1 MDPYYTGQHGSLV
14 ATRSTLEFNV
24 NGTRVEIGGLVPGT
38 EYDTVSSFYPDSGGY
53 PTEHENGVVDADGDL
68 YFNIVSGALDLR
80 HGEYVVK
87 VCERDGGHTPL
98 AGPDGEPMWWA
109 FRIPTTY
116 LQYHLA

>member
-24 NGTRVEIGGLVPGT
+24 NGTRVEVGGLVPGT
-38 EYDTVSSFYPDSGGY
+38 EYDCRTSFYPDTGGY
-53 PTEHENGVVDADGDL
+53 PTFVTNGTVNGDGDL
-68 YFNIVSGALDLR
+68 YYQLGDEIDFR
-80 HGEYVVK
+80 HGEYVTK
-87 VCERDGGHTPL
+87 LCDLDGGHTPL
-98 AGPDGEPMWWA
+98 NGPDGEPMWWA